1 MTTHVNIDCVHTYLP
16 CVLRMTQIT
25 SQNNGKS
32 LTENCYCLYIV
43 TDVVLKVV
51 LDIENIYN
59 DSYSTFTMLLIA
71 IHLCTHVP
79 APDLQA

>member
-1 MTTHVNIDCVHTYLP
+1 MTTHVNIDGVHTYLP

-25 SQNNGKS
+25 GQNTDRSFNRE
-32 LTENCYCLYIV
+32 LLLFIHTV

-59 DSYSTFTMLLIA
+59 DSYSTFTVIV

>member
-1 MTTHVNIDCVHTYLP
+1 MATHVNIDGVHTYLP

-32 LTENCYCLYIV
+32 LRENCYCLYIV

-51 LDIENIYN
+51 LDLENIYN
-59 DSYSTFTMLLIA
+59 DSYSTFTIIVIL
-71 IHLCTHVP
+71 LCTHVP

>member
-1 MTTHVNIDCVHTYLP
+1 MATHVNIDGVRTYLP

-25 SQNNGKS
+25 SQNTDRS

-51 LDIENIYN
+51 LDLENIYN
-59 DSYSTFTMLLIA
+59 DSYSTFTIIVIL
-71 IHLCTHVP
+71 LCTHVP